1 MERDGKRWKEM
12 ESIRK
17 VRKEKKVRWNKDKSI
32 TEKNI
37 KEKDLTVIGVERR
50 ENVKKDE
57 VTWIGE
63 RSKRDGE

>member
-1 MERDGKRWKEM
+1 M

-37 KEKDLTVIGVERR
+37 KENRG
-50 ENVKKDE
+50 
-57 VTWIGE
+57 GE
-63 RSKRDGE
+63 KRKS